1 MAMDVIRIEGGVPL
15 KGVIPISGAKNAA
28 LPLMAACL
36 LTGEKLTLNNLP
48 DLADIR
54 TMRTLLQSFGVQET
68 GGHGAITLDAGE
80 LTCTTADYELV
91 RTMRASFFVLGP
103 LLARAG
109 EARVSLPGGCAIGT
123 RPVDL
128 HLEAL
133 SALGAIIE
141 VESGYVNAKVP
152 EGGLRGGSYTFPK
165 VSVGATENMLMAA
178 TLAKGQTRIEN
189 AAREP
194 EIVDLVHC
202 LNAMGAKITGGGTD
216 TLVIEGV
223 DSLHGAEESV
233 IPDRIEA
240 GTYLMAAAM
249 TGGDVTLENV
259 RPDHLESALELLQR
273 AGAHI
278 KVDGTNISLAA
289 PDRLVGVDV
298 ETAPYPLFPTDLQAQ
313 FMALMTL
320 ANGASMI
327 TETIFENRFMHVPEL
342 VRLGADI
349 TVHGKSSLVRGVDRL
364 RGAAVMATDLR
375 ASSSL
380 IIAALGAMGD
390 THINRVYHLDRGYE
404 RLEEKLQAVGARV
417 ERLVGEGAP

>member
-15 KGVIPISGAKNAA
+15 KGIIPISGAKNAA

-54 TMRTLLQSFGVQET
+54 TMRTLLASFGVKET
-68 GGHGAITLDAGE
+68 GGAGSITLDAGE
-80 LTCTTADYELV
+80 LTSTTADYELV
-91 RTMRASFFVLGP
+91 RTMRAGFFVLGP

-109 EARVSLPGGCAIGT
+109 QACVSLPGGCAIGT

-133 SALGAIIE
+133 SALGTIID
-141 VESGYVNAKVP
+141 VEAGYVNAKVP

-165 VSVGATENMLMAA
+165 VSVGATENMVMAA
-178 TLAKGQTRIEN
+178 TTAKGQTRIEN

-202 LNAMGAKITGGGTD
+202 LNAMGAKITGAGTD
-216 TLVIEGV
+216 TLVVEGV
-223 DSLHGAEESV
+223 DSLHGAEERV

-259 RPDHLESALELLQR
+259 RADHLESALDLLQR

-278 KVDGTNISLAA
+278 TVAGDKISLSA
-289 PDRLVGVDV
+289 PDRLQGVDI

-364 RGAAVMATDLR
+364 RGAPVMATDLR

-380 IIAALGAMGD
+380 IIAALGGMGD

>member
-1 MAMDVIRIEGGVPL
+1 MDVIRIEGGVPL
-15 KGVIPISGAKNAA
+15 RGTIPISGAKNAA

-36 LTGEKLTLNNLP
+36 LTGEKLTLSNLP

-54 TMRTLLQSFGVQET
+54 TMRGLLASFGVKET
-68 GGHGAITLDAGE
+68 GGAGEITLDAGT
-80 LTCTTADYELV
+80 LTSTTADYELV

-133 SALGAIIE
+133 QALGTEIE
-141 VESGYVNAKVP
+141 VEAGYVNAKAP
-152 EGGLRGGSYTFPK
+152 KGGLTGGTYTFPK

-178 TLAKGQTRIEN
+178 TTAKGETRIEN

-202 LNAMGAKITGGGTD
+202 LNAMGAKVSGAGTD

-223 DSLHGAEESV
+223 DALHGAHERV

-249 TGGDVTLENV
+249 TGGSVTLQNV
-259 RPDHLESALELLQR
+259 RADHLDGALELLGK

-278 KVDGTNISLAA
+278 KVDGNEISVDA
-289 PDRLVGVDV
+289 PDRLRGVDV

-380 IIAALGAMGD
+380 IIAALGAMGNTD
-390 THINRVYHLDRGYE
+390 INRVYHLDRGYE

-417 ERLVGEGAP
+417 ERLVGQGAP